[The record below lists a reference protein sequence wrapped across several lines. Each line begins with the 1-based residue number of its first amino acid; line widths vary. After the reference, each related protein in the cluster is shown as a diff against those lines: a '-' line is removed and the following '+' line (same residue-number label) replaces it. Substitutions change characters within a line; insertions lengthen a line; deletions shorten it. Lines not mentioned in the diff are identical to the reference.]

1 MGGWEVALFGGSW
14 WWVVG
19 CLEDWGG
26 WSWVRS
32 HGCHGLAVGI
42 SPLSGSG
49 AFSVWPPPPRMP
61 LGSGLIGVLVPVQPC
76 ALAKLA
82 HGLQRVRRLV
92 VELRGWWLHL
102 GWFWRWGHG
111 WRREWVD
118 TEEEGR

>member
-49 AFSVWPPPPRMP
+49 AFSVWPPPAANAA
-61 LGSGLIGVLVPVQPC
+61 G
-76 ALAKLA
+76 
-82 HGLQRVRRLV
+82 
-92 VELRGWWLHL
+92 
-102 GWFWRWGHG
+102 
-111 WRREWVD
+111 EWVD
-118 TEEEGR
+118 RGPCARSALRIGQIGPRPPTGAEAGGGAQGLVAPSRLVLAVGTRLEAGMGGY